1 MSSSSKIRVLVVDD
15 SRVVRVAAVRM
26 FGGEFEVISA
36 VDGADGLSIL
46 ERDSEISVV
55 FTDLA
60 MPEMDG
66 FELLQAI
73 REHTDANIRN
83 LPVIVATGAGNPESA
98 KQKAFSL
105 GATDFVTKP
114 FVATDIKARARSYA
128 VLRQENRSLKENVTI
143 DSLTGLLNVKGLNM
157 QLEKEMSFAARHR
170 SNLTLLTIEID
181 NYKDFFVRIGREG
194 TEKVVRRVSGVLE
207 ETFRKEDSVARVGI
221 ARFIVTMPM
230 ALPENAVD
238 LANRICHTIESFKA
252 KLDGKRIK
260 ITVSIGVSSVYV
272 DSKLTVNTLI
282 GLANESLEQAA
293 QKGSSQINELSLV
306 EYEQQLQ
313 EEARRSMS
321 IDNLLEQ
328 IQDNDPSVNSA
339 LLDVAVDRLTP
350 LFKVLSDQ
358 QVHKIFFSRKKPAGK
373 VLEFNSKQNQSTQ
386 Q

>member
-1 MSSSSKIRVLVVDD
+1 MSISNKIRVLVVDD

-26 FGGEFEVISA
+26 FGSEFEVLSA

-46 ERDSEISVV
+46 ERDHDIHAV

-73 REHTDANIRN
+73 REHTDANIRT

-114 FVATDIKARARSYA
+114 FNATDIKARARSYA
-128 VLRQENRSLKENVTI
+128 ALRQENRTLKENVTI
-143 DSLTGLLNVKGLNM
+143 DALTGLLNLKGLQM

-170 SNLTLLTIEID
+170 SNLTLLAIEID

-194 TEKVVRRVSGVLE
+194 TEKVVRRVSNVLE
-207 ETFRKEDSVARVGI
+207 DTFRKEDSVARAGI

-230 ALPENAVD
+230 SLPENAVD
-238 LANRICHTIESFKA
+238 MANRICHTIESFKA

-272 DSKLTVNTLI
+272 DSKLLVNTLI
-282 GLANESLEQAA
+282 GLASESLERAA
-293 QKGSSQINELSLV
+293 AKGSSQIAQLTLE
-306 EYEQQLQ
+306 EYENQLQ

-321 IDNLLEQ
+321 IDALLEQ
-328 IQDNDPSVNSA
+328 IVENDPSVTSTE
-339 LLDVAVDRLTP
+339 LDVAIDRLTP

-358 QVHKIFFSRKKPAGK
+358 QVHKIFFSRKKPSGK
-373 VLEFNSKQNQSTQ
+373 VLEFNSRQTQSTTP
-386 Q
+386 